1 MKTSLI
7 SIVSAL
13 LFTINPANCRVED
26 FQSTFGKIVNRFP
39 GGNYCLFGMEA
50 SDGSIRPFSLKFNDT
65 TEEVFYWSVRQGTDE
80 KGETDQNIEV
90 TIFRERNGEAR
101 RASQRIWPIKGAHRD
116 SKFGINEYVF
126 TVSQDGLSS
135 YSVNLNDGARL
146 RILLSTDLNLIKK
159 ACNLPDGT
167 RYHWAAPK
175 LSAHLGKSR

>member
-1 MKTSLI
+1 MKTALI
-7 SIVSAL
+7 SIVFAL
-13 LFTINPANCRVED
+13 LFTISPANCRVED
-26 FQSTFGKIVNRFP
+26 FQSTFGKIANRFP

-80 KGETDQNIEV
+80 EGEIDQSVEV
-90 TIFRERNGEAR
+90 IIFRELNGEAR
-101 RASQRIWPIKGAHRD
+101 RTTQRIWPIKGGHRD
-116 SKFGINEYVF
+116 SKFEINEYLF

-159 ACNLPDGT
+159 ACNLPDGA
-167 RYHWAAPK
+167 RYHWTAPK
-175 LSAHLGKSR
+175 LSATLGKSK